1 MKNLKIGITI
11 AIRSIDE
18 ALWINGIK
26 LNILILVK
34 LLKNSKNNYQVC
46 LLNSTD
52 VDLSEKRPNYLEDVD
67 VFKFKEKYTE
77 MDLIITMGT
86 QVHEEYLKHFKSLG
100 NKRVVSYRCGNNY
113 IITAE
118 NVMFKDGSGDSATYQ
133 VEKEFDELWY
143 IPQQHETNC
152 GYYKTIYRANS
163 MIVPFI
169 WHQKYILESLIS
181 IEKNFRSGNGKK
193 GFQYE
198 PKEKKVLGVM
208 EPNINIVKFCLI
220 PLLVAEEAYRTET
233 GKKHIEKIMLTNA
246 EKVKEHREFMG
257 IVRTLDMYKDGIIRA
272 ESRYQTAYILTQ
284 YIDVLICHQLLN
296 PLNYLYLDAVYMG
309 YPVLHN
315 AWMVKDLAYYYEGS
329 DTEDGAKQLNEILLN
344 HDNNLDEYRESN
356 KKVLWRYSADNARLV
371 EEYDMLIYNL
381 FNGGNH
387 GLEYDYQTNLY
398 KKR

>member
-181 IEKNFRSGNGKK
+181 I
-193 GFQYE
+193 
-198 PKEKKVLGVM
+198 
-208 EPNINIVKFCLI
+208 IN
-220 PLLVAEEAYRTET
+220 
-233 GKKHIEKIMLTNA
+233 
-246 EKVKEHREFMG
+246 
-257 IVRTLDMYKDGIIRA
+257 
-272 ESRYQTAYILTQ
+272 QTQ
-284 YIDVLICHQLLN
+284 
-296 PLNYLYLDAVYMG
+296 
-309 YPVLHN
+309 
-315 AWMVKDLAYYYEGS
+315 
-329 DTEDGAKQLNEILLN
+329 
-344 HDNNLDEYRESN
+344 
-356 KKVLWRYSADNARLV
+356 
-371 EEYDMLIYNL
+371 
-381 FNGGNH
+381 
-387 GLEYDYQTNLY
+387 
-398 KKR
+398 